1 MKIFL
6 AGAGG
11 AIGRRLSPLLH
22 RAGHVVAGTT
32 RSADKA
38 AALRALDAEPVV
50 VDVFDAAA
58 LTRAVVAAAPQVVIH
73 QLTDLAFAPNTPRYQ
88 EGLER
93 NARLRIEGTR
103 NLVQAAKAAGVK
115 RLIAQSIAFVYAPG
129 EGARVETNPLDL
141 SATGARKRTV
151 DGVAALERATLEMPE
166 GIVLRYGYL
175 YGPGTWFADEK
186 RAAPAL
192 HADAAAQA
200 ALLAVTKGARGIYNI
215 AEDDGAV
222 STDKAKH
229 ELGFDPAFRIKP

>member
-88 EGLER
+88 EGLE
-93 NARLRIEGTR
+93 
-103 NLVQAAKAAGVK
+103 
-115 RLIAQSIAFVYAPG
+115 
-129 EGARVETNPLDL
+129 
-141 SATGARKRTV
+141 
-151 DGVAALERATLEMPE
+151 
-166 GIVLRYGYL
+166 
-175 YGPGTWFADEK
+175 
-186 RAAPAL
+186 
-192 HADAAAQA
+192 
-200 ALLAVTKGARGIYNI
+200 
-215 AEDDGAV
+215 
-222 STDKAKH
+222 
-229 ELGFDPAFRIKP
+229 